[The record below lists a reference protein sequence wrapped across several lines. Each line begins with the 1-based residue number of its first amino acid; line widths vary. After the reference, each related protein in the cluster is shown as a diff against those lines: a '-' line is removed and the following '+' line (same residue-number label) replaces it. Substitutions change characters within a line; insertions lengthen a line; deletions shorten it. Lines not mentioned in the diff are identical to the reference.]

1 MLLADSLNT
10 LLTPDAPQ
18 SAGLG
23 AAAAE
28 FITLLD
34 TAMRDEDEGIRE
46 AGSLIALALREKE
59 RGWLTDDDLRV
70 LLEGQRDIASLRAN
84 NAEITLRSRIQSVVI
99 RLIDMTLASL
109 IAAL

>member
-18 SAGLG
+18 PAGFG

-34 TAMRDEDEGIRE
+34 TAMYDEDEGIRK
-46 AGSLIALALREKE
+46 AGSLIVLALREKE

-70 LLEGQRDIASLRAN
+70 LLEGQRDIARLRAN
-84 NAEITLRSRIQSVVI
+84 NAEIPLRSRIQSVVI
-99 RLIDMTLASL
+99 RLIDITLASL